1 MIIERTK
8 NASRNIAIGS
18 FSRLYSIIMQFAMRT
33 VVLYFLGIQYLG
45 LNGLFASIIQVLS
58 LAELGVSAAM
68 VYSMYEPIARD
79 DDETI
84 CALLN
89 LYKKLYRIIGMV
101 ILVAGLIIIP
111 VLPYLVAADLP
122 SDVNLYTI
130 YLLNLGATVL
140 SYWLFSYKTSLF
152 QAFQRNDIQ
161 SSITIVTN
169 TIQYI
174 LQLYALIVWKSYYLY
189 LIAKLFCQVLTNLS
203 YGYISKKKYAK
214 YIPKGKLPEKMQK
227 QITGQIKD
235 LFTAKLG
242 NVLANSMDT
251 LVVSSVLGLSLL
263 AIYQNYYF
271 IITSVIGFMVVVYQG
286 CTAGIGNSLFVKS
299 EETNYHDF
307 KTVTMLIICV
317 LTFCCACFLSL
328 FQPFI
333 ILWTGEENM
342 LSYACVIAFSAYF
355 FVFEM
360 NQLFDTYKDAAGIW
374 HQDRFRPLIVAILNL
389 IMNILLAKILGVLG
403 IILGTVLSYSLISI
417 PWILLNIFNNIFSRN
432 YFKDY
437 CEFLFVA
444 ICKSVIIMGMVA
456 FVCSFS
462 LPNQILEFG
471 IKLVICGITSAIFC
485 MLLFRKNSH
494 FLKCIE
500 LLRKI
505 VLSKIRR

>member
-8 NASRNIAIGS
+8 NASRNIVIGS

-101 ILVAGLIIIP
+101 ILVAGLVIIP

-130 YLLNLGATVL
+130 YILNLGATVL

-189 LIAKLFCQVLTNLS
+189 LISKLFCQVLTNLS

-242 NVLANSMDT
+242 NVLANSMDI

-307 KTVTMLIICV
+307 KTVTMLIIFV
-317 LTFCCACFLSL
+317 LTFCCSCFLSL

-342 LSYACVIAFSAYF
+342 LSYTCVIAFSAYF

-374 HQDRFRPLIVAILNL
+374 HQDRFRPLIVAIFNL
-389 IMNILLAKILGVLG
+389 IMNILLARSLGVVG
-403 IILGTVLSYSLISI
+403 IILGTVISYA
-417 PWILLNIFNNIFSRN
+417 
-432 YFKDY
+432 D
-437 CEFLFVA
+437 
-444 ICKSVIIMGMVA
+444 
-456 FVCSFS
+456 
-462 LPNQILEFG
+462 
-471 IKLVICGITSAIFC
+471 
-485 MLLFRKNSH
+485 
-494 FLKCIE
+494 
-500 LLRKI
+500 
-505 VLSKIRR
+505 

>member
-8 NASRNIAIGS
+8 NATRNIVIG
-18 FSRLYSIIMQFAMRT
+18 FLFRFYTIIMQFVMRT
-33 VVLYFLGIQYLG
+33 VVLYFLGIEFLG

-68 VYSMYEPIARD
+68 VYSMYEPIAKD

-89 LYKKLYRIIGMV
+89 LYKKLYRIIGSV
-101 ILVAGLIIIP
+101 ILVVGLVIIP
-111 VLPYLVAADLP
+111 VLPHLIAADLP

-130 YLLNLGATVL
+130 YLLNLGTTVL
-140 SYWLFSYKTSLF
+140 TYWLFSYKASLF

-161 SSITIVTN
+161 SRIAFATN

-174 LQLYALIVWKSYYLY
+174 LQLYALITLRSYYLY
-189 LIAKLFCQVLTNLS
+189 LTAKLFCQILTNLS

-214 YIPKGKLPEKMQK
+214 YSPKGKLPPKMQK

-271 IITSVIGFMVVVYQG
+271 VITSVVGFMVIVYQG
-286 CTAGIGNSLFVKS
+286 CTAGIGNSLLVKS
-299 EETNYHDF
+299 EEANYHDF
-307 KTVTMLIICV
+307 KTVTMLIVCV
-317 LTFCCACFLSL
+317 LTFCCSCFLSL

-333 ILWTGEENM
+333 ILWTGAENM
-342 LSYACVIAFSAYF
+342 LSYSCVIAFSIYF

-374 HQDRFRPLIVAILNL
+374 HQDRFRPLITAAFNL
-389 IMNILLAKILGVLG
+389 ILNILLARILGVIG
-403 IILGTVLSYSLISI
+403 IILGTIISYVLISI
-417 PWILLNIFNNIFSRN
+417 PWILLNIFDNIFSKN
-432 YFKDY
+432 YFRDY
-437 CEFLFVA
+437 CEYLFVT
-444 ICKSVIIMGMVA
+444 ICKSVMIVTVIA
-456 FVCSFS
+456 FVCEFS
-462 LPNQILEFG
+462 ILNHILELG
-471 IKLVICGITSAIFC
+471 IKLVICGIASVILC
-485 MLLFRKNSH
+485 LLFFGRDPY
-494 FLKCIE
+494 FLECLE
-500 LLRKI
+500 LLKKI
-505 VLSKIRR
+505 VLSKVQR